1 MCRAAHTDK
10 TTPENIVQHNG
21 ITEGRIIILSAEE
34 LAQVEKA
41 AEITFPVEIV
51 QCYENAAGA
60 RFYKATLQHWALI
73 HRALSRLY
81 PLNSE
86 RPVVRA
92 LQDKVPSQ
100 SECDSVRR
108 SYAAR

>member
-1 MCRAAHTDK
+1 MR
-10 TTPENIVQHNG
+10 HNG
-21 ITEGRIIILSAEE
+21 ITEGRILILSAEE
-34 LAQVEKA
+34 LAQVKKA
-41 AEITFPVEIV
+41 AELTFPVEIV

-86 RPVVRA
+86 RSLVRA
-92 LQDKVPSQ
+92 LLEKVPSQ
-100 SECDSVRR
+100 SECDAVRR
-108 SYAAR
+108 SYEQRAAR

>member
-1 MCRAAHTDK
+1 MR
-10 TTPENIVQHNG
+10 HNG
-21 ITEGRIIILSAEE
+21 ITEGRILILSAEE
-34 LAQVEKA
+34 LAQVKKA
-41 AEITFPVEIV
+41 AELTFPVEIV

-81 PLNSE
+81 PLNSQ

-92 LQDKVPSQ
+92 LLEKVPSQ
-100 SECDSVRR
+100 IECDAVRR
-108 SYAAR
+108 SYEQRAAR